1 MSTKTE
7 KETKRITLTIDDQQ
21 VTVETGASALE
32 AVNLDRKLKFT
43 LQMSYLPIEAR
54 VKNLKEIDLGYT
66 EETAVREARWCLRC
80 DLGTE
85 DGTNALERMR
95 KEKQLKSK
103 PIDATHNAA
112 KRSKFCGIER
122 GIRL

>member
-7 KETKRITLTIDDQQ
+7 KETKRITLTIDDRQ

-43 LQMSYLPIEAR
+43 VQMSQLPLEAR
-54 VKNLKEIDLGYT
+54 VKNFKEIELGFT
-66 EETAVREARWCLRC
+66 EKIAVRKAKSCLRC

-85 DGTNALERMR
+85 NGAKALEGMR
-95 KEKQLKSK
+95 KKKQLESGT
-103 PIDATHNAA
+103 IDTEHIATE
-112 KRSKFCGIER
+112 KI
-122 GIRL
+122 